1 MTQAS
6 RAALRQH
13 EDREDRALNGT
24 RDETRTEAGEF
35 CLAGFLPY
43 RLSVTTNRVSRAFAA
58 RYTRE
63 FGLSIPEWRVMAVLG
78 ERAPL
83 SSNEVCEA
91 TAMDKA
97 KVSRALTALR
107 HKGFVKKAPHPDDQR
122 LLRLSLSAKGLR
134 VYGAI
139 VPRARQL
146 EAELTAGLTAGE
158 RGQLDRLLD
167 KLQAR
172 VVDLDG

>member
-1 MTQAS
+1 MTPAS
-6 RAALRQH
+6 RAAVRQ
-13 EDREDRALNGT
+13 EDGP
-24 RDETRTEAGEF
+24 EADASEGSGEEGF
-35 CLAGFLPY
+35 RLAGFLPY

-58 RYTRE
+58 RYSRE

-78 ERAPL
+78 ERAPI
-83 SSNEVCEA
+83 SSNDVCDA

-97 KVSRALTALR
+97 KVSRALATLR
-107 HKGFVKKAPHPDDQR
+107 HRGFVKKASHPDDQR
-122 LLRLSLSAKGLR
+122 LLRLSLTAKGQR
-134 VYGAI
+134 VYSAI

-146 EAELTAGLTAGE
+146 EAELMAGLTAGE

-172 VVDLDG
+172 VVDLEG